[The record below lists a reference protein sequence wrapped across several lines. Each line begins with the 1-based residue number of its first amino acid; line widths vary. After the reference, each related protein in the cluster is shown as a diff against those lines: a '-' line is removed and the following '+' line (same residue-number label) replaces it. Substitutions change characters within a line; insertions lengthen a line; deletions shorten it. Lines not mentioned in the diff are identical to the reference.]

1 MKELEILLLVL
12 YGLCL
17 TFILGF
23 SLSQLQLTVLARRAY
38 RRPPLP
44 APAPPSEWPL
54 VTVQLPVYNEL
65 YVIERIIDAAAALT
79 YPSDKL
85 HIQILDDSTDETVT
99 LAAARIAFHRANGI
113 NIEHILRADREGFKA
128 GALKH
133 ALNYTNAE
141 LIAIFDADFV
151 PEPDFLLRT
160 VPYFSDTA
168 VGVVQTRWAHL
179 NEEYSLLTKLQAFAL
194 NAHFYVEQVGRRAGG
209 HFINFNGT
217 GGVWRRRCIEE
228 SGGWHSDTLTEDL
241 DLSYR
246 AQLGNWQF
254 VYLPQVMS
262 PAELPAAMDALKSQ
276 QFRWTKGGAE
286 TARKHLGSV
295 LRSAFPL
302 STKLH
307 ATFHLLNSTVFLAIL
322 LLSVISVPLV
332 FVRQQLPELE
342 PVFQLASVFLL
353 TLLPLVFYYYSSW
366 RYANPRARWGAFL
379 PKFLL
384 FLAVS
389 MGLALHNS
397 RAVLLGLAGRRSAF
411 IRTPKLGLIRRQ
423 GTWRGRR
430 YRTGRFDGLTVLE
443 GLLTLYFL
451 FGIGAGLYIGDYG
464 LLPFHLLL
472 AVGYGLVFYY
482 SVRHSN

>member
-1 MKELEILLLVL
+1 MKELEIILLAL

-23 SLSQLQLTVLARRAY
+23 SLSQLQLTRLARRAY
-38 RRPPLP
+38 RI
-44 APAPPSEWPL
+44 PAPPAPTPPAEWPL

-65 YVIERIIDAAAALT
+65 YVVERIIDAAAALA
-79 YPSDKL
+79 YPRDKL
-85 HIQILDDSTDETVT
+85 HIQVLDDSTDETVA
-99 LAAARIAFHRANGI
+99 LAATRIAWHRAQGI
-113 NIEHILRADREGFKA
+113 NIDHIIRSDREGFKA

-133 ALNYTNAE
+133 ALNCTDAE
-141 LIAIFDADFV
+141 LVAIFDADFV

-160 VPYFSDTA
+160 VPYFSNAA

-179 NEEYSLLTKLQAFAL
+179 NEEYSLLTELQAFAL
-194 NAHFYVEQVGRRAGG
+194 NAHFYVEQVGRLAGG

-217 GGVWRRRCIEE
+217 GGVWRRGCIED

-246 AQLGNWQF
+246 AQLRNWEF
-254 VYLPQVMS
+254 VYLPQVVA

-295 LRSAFPL
+295 LKSSLPF

-307 ATFHLLNSTVFLAIL
+307 ATFHLLNSTVFLSIL
-322 LLSVISVPLV
+322 ILSVLSVPLV

-353 TLLPLVFYYYSSW
+353 TLLPLVYYYYTAW
-366 RYANPRARWGAFL
+366 RYDNPAAGWGAFL
-379 PKFLL
+379 RKFLL

-397 RAVLLGLAGRRSAF
+397 RAVLLGLMGRRSAF
-411 IRTPKLGLIRRQ
+411 IRTPKMGLVRRQ
-423 GTWRGRR
+423 GTWQGRR

-443 GLLTLYFL
+443 GLLMLYFL

-472 AVGYGLVFYY
+472 VVGYGLVFYY
-482 SVRHSN
+482 SVRHSK

>member
-23 SLSQLQLTVLARRAY
+23 SLSQLQLTRLARRAY
-38 RRPPLP
+38 RGPVLP
-44 APAPPSEWPL
+44 APTSPVEWPL

-65 YVIERIIDAAAALT
+65 YVVERVIDAAAALA
-79 YPSDKL
+79 YPLDKL
-85 HIQILDDSTDETVT
+85 HIQVLDDSTDETVA
-99 LAAARIAFHRANGI
+99 LAATRIAWHRAQGI
-113 NIEHILRADREGFKA
+113 YIDHITRSDREGFKA

-133 ALNYTNAE
+133 ALNCTDAE
-141 LIAIFDADFV
+141 LVAIFDADFV

-160 VPYFSDTA
+160 VPYFSDAT

-179 NEEYSLLTKLQAFAL
+179 NEEYSLLTELQAFAL
-194 NAHFYVEQVGRRAGG
+194 NAHFYVEQVGRLAGG

-246 AQLGNWQF
+246 AQLRNWQF
-254 VYLPQVMS
+254 VYLPQVVA
-262 PAELPAAMDALKSQ
+262 PAELPATMDALKSQ

-295 LRSAFPL
+295 LRSGLPL

-322 LLSVISVPLV
+322 ILSVLSVPLV

-353 TLLPLVFYYYSSW
+353 TLLPLVYYYYTAW
-366 RYANPRARWGAFL
+366 RYDNPAAGWGTFL
-379 PKFLL
+379 RKFLL

-397 RAVLLGLAGRRSAF
+397 RAVLLGLMGRRSAF
-411 IRTPKLGLIRRQ
+411 IRTPKMGLVRRQ
-423 GTWRGRR
+423 GTWQGRR

-443 GLLTLYFL
+443 GLLMLYFL

-472 AVGYGLVFYY
+472 VVGYGLVFYY
-482 SVRHSN
+482 SVRHSK